1 MLDHRINLAVSCNPW
16 SLLSPS
22 DHGVKSPPRREVVMQ
37 GMNNA
42 HRRKNFTPSDD
53 ALIRQQP
60 LTGIGLKRLAD
71 ILRTNQEAIRHRAT
85 ELGVSLIFGLESDGA
100 IDTRTLRCTD
110 GFVDPLLE
118 RLQNVHGK

>member
-1 MLDHRINLAVSCNPW
+1 
-16 SLLSPS
+16 
-22 DHGVKSPPRREVVMQ
+22 MQ
-37 GMNNA
+37 GMNNS

-71 ILRTNQEAIRHRAT
+71 ILRTNQETIRHRAT
-85 ELGVSLIFGLESDGA
+85 ELGVSLIFAFESDGA
-100 IDTRTLRCTD
+100 IDTRTLRCTN

-118 RLQNVHGK
+118 RLKEVHKMRG